1 MVSIQMSLLTVPFL
15 EKVNKFQNL
24 FRPRVATKVMPRFVY
39 KNELVFGKGSIP
51 LFWLPWHFTCGLR
64 LARYIIS
71 KSH

>member
-39 KNELVFGKGSIP
+39 KNELVFGQREYTFVLASMAFY
-51 LFWLPWHFTCGLR
+51 LWLK
-64 LARYIIS
+64 IS
-71 KSH
+71 